1 MTVFVLLREDQNDHG
16 YVDTS
21 VAGVY
26 FERLVAQEQEVL
38 ERRKARERGLIVEDD
53 ESPDGEWQVS
63 WTVEEYLVS

>member
-1 MTVFVLLREDQNDHG
+1 MTVFVLLRQDQNDHG

-26 FERLVAQEQEVL
+26 LESHVAREQEVL

-53 ESPDGEWQVS
+53 ESRDGEWQVS
-63 WTVEEYLVS
+63 WTVQEYLVS